1 MITSFEGLI
10 FYKSSLYEI
19 EKVVAVFQYN
29 IYSDFRNR
37 YLKGGLNGAKINDQ
51 EFTHFVLHRTI
62 SFGVSA
68 I

>member
-10 FYKSSLYEI
+10 LFKSSLYEI
-19 EKVVAVFQYN
+19 EEVVAVFQCN

-37 YLKGGLNGAKINDQ
+37 YLIGGLYGAKMNDQ

>member
-1 MITSFEGLI
+1 MITTFEGLI

-19 EKVVAVFQYN
+19 EKVVAVFQCN

-37 YLKGGLNGAKINDQ
+37 YLIYGAKINDR